1 LRHRVCSLSR
11 GRSARESTAGSI
23 RRSGPVACMRTAPLG
38 AFSTVVLKYTV
49 GMAIGE
55 RTLSEFLQH
64 SGRVLAA
71 LAEGGLVLRRRDGED
86 LVVRTRGHHAAL
98 NTVLRT
104 FVAVQQG
111 DVAAAEAVLPWL
123 AFLSPADRRECLREL
138 GTVAAAAVTTGQLAR
153 LQETLYAWEAS
164 G

>member
-1 LRHRVCSLSR
+1 QLHGELVAGPGVLEVCGGRHEQLPRDDLVAMPFVVGELLQIVDCPTPCRGGLRHRVCSLSR

-55 RTLSEFLQH
+55 CTLSEFLQH

-86 LVVRTRGHHAAL
+86 LVVMTRGQHAAL

-104 FVAVQQG
+104 FVAVQQ
-111 DVAAAEAVLPWL
+111 
-123 AFLSPADRRECLREL
+123 
-138 GTVAAAAVTTGQLAR
+138 
-153 LQETLYAWEAS
+153 
-164 G
+164 